1 MIGHGIGLE
10 LNEPPI
16 LSMSDDSKVS
26 DGCVVALDMHMMD
39 ENICVVK
46 LEDMILITTN
56 GNEILNRSPRELF
69 EL

>member
-1 MIGHGIGLE
+1 
-10 LNEPPI
+10 
-16 LSMSDDSKVS
+16 MSDDSEVS

-46 LEDMILITTN
+46 LEDMILITNN